1 MPKNLFGGKSSQKQ
15 AQSQLQRLVITEE
28 KCALN
33 ITVLLFFYCFSF
45 LHFEGRSNP
54 FYDVEYV
61 QRRKGMLEAEMVY
74 VT

>member
-33 ITVLLFFYCFSF
+33 ITVLLSFYCFSF
-45 LHFEGRSNP
+45 LHFEGHSNP
-54 FYDVEYV
+54 FYDVEHI